1 MIPQTAEYAL
11 RAIVYLINHRGQAVR
26 RTEIAAATCMSADYL
41 HKILQELDRAGI
53 VSTQRGPGGGYLLKA
68 DPETMMVWDVYSV
81 VAAVPRIEACPLG
94 IKEHEQLCPLHQM
107 LDNLAKSVEE
117 ALKSTRI
124 IDLMSLQSRPGA
136 CTFPIPAQAKPRL
149 QE

>member
-11 RAIVYLINHRGQAVR
+11 RAVSYLINHPVEPVR
-26 RTEIAAATCMSADYL
+26 RALIAEETCVSADYL

-68 DPETMMVWDVYSV
+68 DPTTLTLWDVYSV
-81 VAAVPRIEACPLG
+81 VADLPRIHSCPLG

-107 LDNLAKSVEE
+107 LDDMTKTMEDS
-117 ALKSTRI
+117 LKSTKI
-124 IDLMSLQSRPGA
+124 LELMSIKPNEASCNFPG
-136 CTFPIPAQAKPRL
+136 TK
-149 QE
+149 E